1 MRLLIYILVCLLAAG
16 CASSGGE
23 KVAAQVEE
31 ALYHFYTG
39 ESYSAEHKYYEA
51 MEEFLKAEQLSA
63 GTDKV
68 VLKGQICWNK
78 GCLYAAKMN
87 YSNALEMFS
96 RALEYFA
103 LAGSDVREY
112 EMRTYEIGR
121 AHV

>member
-23 KVAAQVEE
+23 KVPAQVEE

-96 RALEYFA
+96 KALEY
-103 LAGSDVREY
+103 LAASSSNLE
-112 EMRTYEIGR
+112 GR
-121 AHV
+121 GI